1 MASIADADGGGVVAT
16 VTPMRRARQ
25 FGRVGAAVVLVPVVL
40 VPFVAA
46 SCSSDLGVTVQRAD
60 AVTASTPAQTTLP
73 DPVVTDPV
81 EPTDPAGPGP
91 VPAPE
96 TSPPPGE
103 SPDGV
108 GDALYPSL
116 GNPGIDVRDYD
127 ITLTYD
133 PAGDTIVGSVTISLD
148 ATADRAEF
156 TLDVVDLT
164 IDAVRVDGVDA
175 TFVVEPEELRI
186 TPAAPLV
193 SGSSATVEIEYH
205 GAPDAGGGFG
215 LPNGWFHTDSGSYVL
230 NEPDGARTWLPSN
243 DHPSD
248 KATFT
253 FRLTVPAGTTAVANG
268 ALVSSDPSPDGGS
281 TWTWRE
287 DEPMATYLVQLLTG
301 DYQVIEAE
309 SPGGVP
315 LLSVVLRSDV
325 DAVQPCLDS
334 MGAQIDFFETFFG
347 PYPLDRYG
355 IAVTDSFGGL
365 AMETQGRSLFSRED
379 LVPCTLN
386 PIQEL
391 LLSHELA
398 HQWFGDAV
406 TPAQWQDIWLNESF
420 ATYAQWLWLAEVGI
434 ESVDSAAATALSLR
448 AQLGGNPTGLPGADD
463 LFGYNSYDGGAT
475 VLHALRLTVGDEVF
489 FDMLRRWV
497 ADNEGTSR
505 TTADFIALAESE
517 SGMDLGDF
525 FATWLYS
532 RVIPIE
538 FPAQQ

>member
-1 MASIADADGGGVVAT
+1 ML
-16 VTPMRRARQ
+16 
-25 FGRVGAAVVLVPVVL
+25 AVSMVLM
-40 VPFVAA
+40 
-46 SCSSDLGVTVQRAD
+46 SCSSEAGVAVQRAD
-60 AVTASTPAQTTLP
+60 ELTVPTPPPTTVPTTLP
-73 DPVVTDPV
+73 APVSTDAS
-81 EPTDPAGPGP
+81 EPPGPDP

-96 TSPPPGE
+96 TSPPPGD

-108 GDALYPSL
+108 GDALYPAL

-127 ITLTYD
+127 IALTYD
-133 PAGDTIVGSVTISLD
+133 PADDTIAGSVTITLD

-156 TLDVVDLT
+156 TLDAVDLT

-175 TFVVEPEELRI
+175 AFVVEAEELRI
-186 TPAAPLV
+186 TPASPLV
-193 SGSSATVEIEYH
+193 AGRATAVEVEYH
-205 GAPDAGGGFG
+205 GAPDAGSGAGI
-215 LPNGWFHTDSGSYVL
+215 PNGWFHTETGSYVL

-268 ALVSSDPSPDGGS
+268 ALASSVPAPDGGT

-287 DEPMATYLVQLLTG
+287 NEPMATYLVLLLTG
-301 DYQVIEAE
+301 DYQVIESE
-309 SPGGVP
+309 SSGGVP

-325 DAVQPCLDS
+325 ESVQPCIDS
-334 MGAQIDFFETFFG
+334 IGDQIDFLEDYFG

-379 LVPCTLN
+379 LVPCTLG

-391 LLSHELA
+391 LLSHELT

-420 ATYAQWLWLAEVGI
+420 ATYGQWLWLAEVGI
-434 ESVDSAAATALSLR
+434 ESVDSAADTALSLR
-448 AQLGGNPTGLPGADD
+448 ADFGGNATGLPNADE
-463 LFGYNSYDGGAT
+463 LFGYNSYDGGAV
-475 VLHALRLTVGDEVF
+475 VLHALRRTVGDQVF
-489 FDMLRRWV
+489 FDLLRRWV

-505 TTADFIALAESE
+505 STADFIALAESE

-532 RVIPIE
+532 RMIPAE
-538 FPAQQ
+538 FPARR

>member
-1 MASIADADGGGVVAT
+1 
-16 VTPMRRARQ
+16 MRRALR
-25 FGRVGAAVVLVPVVL
+25 FGRVAVAVVLVPVVL
-40 VPFVAA
+40 APFVAT

-60 AVTASTPAQTTLP
+60 AVTVPTPPPTTLP
-73 DPVVTDPV
+73 EPVTTDPVVS
-81 EPTDPAGPGP
+81 TDPAGPGP

-127 ITLTYD
+127 IALTYD
-133 PAGDTIVGSVTISLD
+133 PIGDTIAGSVTITLA

-156 TLDVVDLT
+156 TLDAVGLT
-164 IDAVRVDGVDA
+164 IDAVRVDGADA
-175 TFVVEPEELRI
+175 AFVVEPEELRI
-186 TPAAPLV
+186 TPASPLV
-193 SGSSATVEIEYH
+193 SGRSATVVVEYH
-205 GAPDAGGGFG
+205 GAPDAGAG
-215 LPNGWFHTDSGSYVL
+215 LGLLSGWFHTETGSYVL

-253 FRLTVPAGTTAVANG
+253 FRLTVPDGITAVANG
-268 ALVSSDPSPDGGS
+268 ALASSVLSPDGGT

-287 DEPMATYLVQLLTG
+287 NEPMATYLVLLLTG
-301 DYQVIEAE
+301 DYAVIEGE
-309 SPGGVP
+309 SSSGVP

-325 DAVQPCLDS
+325 ESVQPCIDS
-334 MGAQIDFFETFFG
+334 IGDQIDFLVDLFG

-379 LVPCTLN
+379 LVPCTLA

-398 HQWFGDAV
+398 HQWFGNAV

-420 ATYAQWLWLAEVGI
+420 ATYAQWLWLAEADV
-434 ESVDSAAATALSLR
+434 ESVDSAAGTALSLR
-448 AQLGGNPTGLPGADD
+448 AQFGGNATGLPSADE
-463 LFGYNSYDGGAT
+463 LFGYNSYDGGAV

-489 FDMLRRWV
+489 FTIQNRW
-497 ADNEGTSR
+497 AAENNGASR
-505 TTADFIALAESE
+505 TTADFIALAEIE
-517 SGMDLGDF
+517 SGLDLGDF

-532 RVIPIE
+532 RVIPTE
-538 FPAQQ
+538 FPAPQ

>member
-1 MASIADADGGGVVAT
+1 M
-16 VTPMRRARQ
+16 
-25 FGRVGAAVVLVPVVL
+25 L
-40 VPFVAA
+40 AA
-46 SCSSDLGVTVQRAD
+46 SMALVACSSEAGVTVQRAD
-60 AVTASTPAQTTLP
+60 ELTVPAPPPTTLP
-73 DPVVTDPV
+73 APVAT
-81 EPTDPAGPGP
+81 ESTDPAGPGP

-127 ITLTYD
+127 IALTYD
-133 PAGDTIVGSVTISLD
+133 PTDDTIAGSVTITLD

-156 TLDVVDLT
+156 TLDAVDLT
-164 IDAVRVDGVDA
+164 IDAVRVDGADA
-175 TFVVEPEELRI
+175 AFVVEPEELRI
-186 TPAAPLV
+186 TPASPLV
-193 SGSSATVEIEYH
+193 SGRSATVEVEYH

-215 LPNGWFHTDSGSYVL
+215 LPNGWFHTDTGSYVL

-268 ALVSSDPSPDGGS
+268 ALASSVPSPDGGT

-287 DEPMATYLVQLLTG
+287 NEPMATYLVLLLTG
-301 DYQVIEAE
+301 DYQVIEGE
-309 SPGGVP
+309 SSSGVP

-325 DAVQPCLDS
+325 ESVQPCIDS
-334 MGAQIDFFETFFG
+334 IGDQIDFLVDLFG

-379 LVPCTLN
+379 LVPCTLD
-386 PIQEL
+386 PMQEL
-391 LLSHELA
+391 LLSHELT

-420 ATYAQWLWLAEVGI
+420 ATYGEWLWLAEVGV
-434 ESVDSAAATALSLR
+434 ETVDAAADTALSLR
-448 AQLGGNPTGLPGADD
+448 AEFGGNATGLPNADE
-463 LFGYNSYDGGAT
+463 LFGYNSYDGGAV
-475 VLHALRLTVGDEVF
+475 VLHALRLTVGDDVF
-489 FDMLRRWV
+489 FTILNRW
-497 ADNEGTSR
+497 AAENNGASR

-517 SGMDLGDF
+517 SGMNLDDF

-532 RVIPIE
+532 RVIPTE
-538 FPAQQ
+538 FPAP